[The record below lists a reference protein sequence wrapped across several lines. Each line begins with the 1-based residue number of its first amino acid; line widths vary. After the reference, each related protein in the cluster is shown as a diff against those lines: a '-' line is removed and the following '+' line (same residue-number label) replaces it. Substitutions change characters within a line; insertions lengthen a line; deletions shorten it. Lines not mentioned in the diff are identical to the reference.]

1 MVTDFTITL
10 VNDVIAGK
18 APDEQS
24 IHGGTR
30 ILLSREFTKSNWFK
44 FIMMHSLQLNSH

>member
-18 APDEQS
+18 ADEQS
-24 IHGGTR
+24 GDYYPAN
-30 ILLSREFTKSNWFK
+30 LLSRMGS
-44 FIMMHSLQLNSH
+44 SLS

>member
-18 APDEQS
+18 ADEQS
-24 IHGGTR
+24 GDC
-30 ILLSREFTKSNWFK
+30 SREFTKSNGPK
-44 FIMMHSLQLNSH
+44 FIMMHSLRLNSH